1 MYSVHC
7 VCHTLFMAYTQKPLL
22 EISGLSK
29 SYGKQH
35 VLNGL
40 SLTLD
45 PGIHALL
52 GPNGAGKTTLV
63 NILSTLIPYDS
74 GSVRVLGL
82 DPQRQRSQL
91 QGLIS
96 LTGQYAAVDGALTG
110 MENMLMMGQLFGLSR
125 RDAKHRADDLLER
138 FELAAASGKRVA
150 TYSGGMRRKLDIAAS
165 LIAGPQLIFLDEP
178 TTGLDTRS
186 RQALWDEINALAA
199 AGTSIFLTTQYLEE
213 ADVLAERIMV
223 LNDGRIVA
231 DGTASQ
237 LKDRVGGS
245 TIQVHDD
252 AGHIT
257 ETLPT
262 AGSAQEVARS
272 LCALAQERPGVGVTV
287 RRPTL
292 DEVFLELTG
301 EPAAEQ
307 NSLNQNSSAQNDKQK
322 ESTLA

>member
-1 MYSVHC
+1 MLY
-7 VCHTLFMAYTQKPLL
+7 ADKPLV

-29 SYGKQH
+29 SYGKHH
-35 VLNGL
+35 VLNDL
-40 SLTLD
+40 SLTIQ

-74 GSVRVLGL
+74 GTVRVLGL
-82 DPQRQRSQL
+82 DPQHQRSQL

-96 LTGQYAAVDGALTG
+96 LTGQYAAVDGRLTG

-125 RDAKHRADDLLER
+125 RDTKRRADDLLER
-138 FELAAASGKRVA
+138 FELTAASGKRVV

-186 RQALWDEINALAA
+186 RQALWDEISVLAE

-223 LNDGRIVA
+223 LHGGRIVA
-231 DGTASQ
+231 DGTASE

-245 TIQVHDD
+245 TIQVHDG
-252 AGHIT
+252 AGHII

-262 AGSAQEVARS
+262 QGSAQEVAHALS
-272 LCALAQERPGVGVTV
+272 ALAQERPDVGITV

-301 EPAAEQ
+301 EPVTD
-307 NSLNQNSSAQNDKQK
+307 QNDKQK
-322 ESTLA
+322 ENAPA

>member
-1 MYSVHC
+1 MR
-7 VCHTLFMAYTQKPLL
+7 YTDTPLV

-29 SYGKQH
+29 SYGKHH
-35 VLNGL
+35 VLNDL
-40 SLTLD
+40 NITL
-45 PGIHALL
+45 PQGVHALL

-63 NILSTLIPYDS
+63 NILSTLIPHS
-74 GSVRVLGL
+74 AGEARVLGL
-82 DPQRQRSQL
+82 DVRCDRKQL

-96 LTGQYAAVDGALTG
+96 LTGQYAAVDGALSG
-110 MENMLMMGQLFGLSR
+110 MENMLMMGQLFGLTR

-138 FELAAASGKRVA
+138 FDLTAAAGKRVA
-150 TYSGGMRRKLDIAAS
+150 AYSGGMRRKLDIAAS

-223 LNDGRIVA
+223 LHGGGIVA
-231 DGTASQ
+231 EGTAAQ
-237 LKDRVGGS
+237 LKQRVGGS
-245 TIQVHDD
+245 TIQLHDD
-252 AGHIT
+252 AGHII

-262 AGSAQEVARS
+262 PGDAVDLARQLDEIS
-272 LCALAQERPGVGVTV
+272 QQRPEISVTV
-287 RRPTL
+287 RKPTM

-301 EPAAEQ
+301 A
-307 NSLNQNSSAQNDKQK
+307 SAPSAHTASTEAPSAHGAGKSNK
-322 ESTLA
+322 EEVFQ

>member
-1 MYSVHC
+1 
-7 VCHTLFMAYTQKPLL
+7 MAYTETPLV

-29 SYGKQH
+29 SYGKH
-35 VLNGL
+35 EVLNDVNL
-40 SLTLD
+40 HL
-45 PGIHALL
+45 PQGIHALL

-63 NILSTLIPYDS
+63 NILSTLIPHTHGD
-74 GSVRVLGL
+74 VRVLGL
-82 DPQRQRSQL
+82 DVRADRKEL

-96 LTGQYAAVDGALTG
+96 LTGQYAAVDSALSG

-125 RDAKHRADDLLER
+125 GEAKRRADDLLER
-138 FELAAASGKRVA
+138 FDLSKAAGKRAA

-213 ADVLAERIMV
+213 ADVLAERIIV
-223 LNDGRIVA
+223 LNNGGIVA
-231 DGTASQ
+231 EGTASQ
-237 LKDRVGGS
+237 LKERVGAS
-245 TIQVHDD
+245 TIQLHDA

-257 ETLPT
+257 ETVPT
-262 AGSAQEVARS
+262 GGSPAVLAEQMAVIAAQRPEVS
-272 LCALAQERPGVGVTV
+272 ITV
-287 RRPTL
+287 RKPTM

-301 EPAAEQ
+301 KPADNPATMQEVPR
-307 NSLNQNSSAQNDKQK
+307 
-322 ESTLA
+322 

>member
-1 MYSVHC
+1 MR
-7 VCHTLFMAYTQKPLL
+7 YTDAPLI

-29 SYGKQH
+29 SYGKHH
-35 VLNGL
+35 VLNDL
-40 SLTLD
+40 SLTLES
-45 PGIHALL
+45 GIHALL

-63 NILSTLIPYDS
+63 NILSTLIPYDA

-96 LTGQYAAVDGALTG
+96 LTGQYAAVDGQLTG

-125 RDAKHRADDLLER
+125 RAARLRADDLLER
-138 FELAAASGKRVA
+138 FELTIASGKRVT

-186 RQALWDEINALAA
+186 RRALWDEINALAA

-223 LNDGRIVA
+223 LHDGRIVA
-231 DGTASQ
+231 DGTASE

-245 TIQVHDD
+245 TIQIHDD
-252 AGHIT
+252 AGHVI

-262 AGSAQEVARS
+262 QGDAADLAQQLAVISAQ
-272 LCALAQERPGVGVTV
+272 RPGASVTV

-301 EPAAEQ
+301 GPATQ
-307 NSLNQNSSAQNDKQK
+307 NQQQK
-322 ESTLA
+322 ENAPV